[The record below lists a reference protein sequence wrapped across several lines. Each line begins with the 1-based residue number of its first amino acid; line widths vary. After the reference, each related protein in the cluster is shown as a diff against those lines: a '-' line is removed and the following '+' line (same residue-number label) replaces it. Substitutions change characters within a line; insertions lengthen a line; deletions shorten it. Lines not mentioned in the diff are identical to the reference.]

1 MIKYHLHY
9 GIAKE
14 LMHSTLG
21 KHDAIFWIIH
31 LDPDHSKGTHKV
43 PNLNFHLHAKVGLII
58 LQSEHV
64 EMKENSEKL
73 VKITVTFR
81 HTTYIKAIR
90 LPSPSNINHFHGIE
104 HGRGCVNRSSLLR
117 TRK

>member
-90 LPSPSNINHFHGIE
+90 LPSSFNINHFHGIE